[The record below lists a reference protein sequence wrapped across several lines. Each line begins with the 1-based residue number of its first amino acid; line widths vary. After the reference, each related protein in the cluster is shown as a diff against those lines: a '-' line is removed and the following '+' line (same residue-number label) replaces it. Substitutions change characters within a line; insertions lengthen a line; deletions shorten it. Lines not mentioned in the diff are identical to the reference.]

1 VCLLQQ
7 GARPRD
13 EWAFSPE
20 ETARLQAQANQLPAS
35 QVVHGLDLLAD
46 AQVRIRH
53 GGADPRLQLE
63 LVAARLSRPAL
74 DASAAAL
81 AARVEAL
88 EAGATRELVPAPPPA
103 VLEPAPPPPPEPP
116 AHEPM
121 PADLEHAQR
130 VWSQVLDALE
140 RDAPPT
146 RGLLD
151 GSRPAEIDER
161 RVVVSVTSALRA
173 DMLGRPEHRERVR
186 IAVESVAGRPLAVE
200 FAAGAA
206 PEEEPAADAPPLDD
220 DSLLAEF
227 KSMFSAVEEG
237 ERPDRGG

>member
-1 VCLLQQ
+1 
-7 GARPRD
+7 
-13 EWAFSPE
+13 
-20 ETARLQAQANQLPAS
+20 
-35 QVVHGLDLLAD
+35 
-46 AQVRIRH
+46 
-53 GGADPRLQLE
+53 GGAVRG
-63 LVAARLSRPAL
+63 
-74 DASAAAL
+74 ASAQPEVVAP
-81 AARVEAL
+81 L
-88 EAGATRELVPAPPPA
+88 EAAQPE
-103 VLEPAPPPPPEPP
+103 PPPPPEPEPVAPP

-121 PADLEHAQR
+121 PADLDHAGR

-161 RVVVSVTSALRA
+161 RLVVAVTSPLRA

-186 IAVESVAGRPLAVE
+186 IAVETVAGRPLALE

-206 PEEEPAADAPPLDD
+206 GPEEPQGEEPLDD
-220 DSLLAEF
+220 DALLAEF

-237 ERPDRGG
+237 ERADRGG

>member
-1 VCLLQQ
+1 MTPL
-7 GARPRD
+7 RPR
-13 EWAFSPE
+13 PP
-20 ETARLQAQANQLPAS
+20 RRPGP
-35 QVVHGLDLLAD
+35 HG
-46 AQVRIRH
+46 
-53 GGADPRLQLE
+53 P
-63 LVAARLSRPAL
+63 
-74 DASAAAL
+74 
-81 AARVEAL
+81 
-88 EAGATRELVPAPPPA
+88 T
-103 VLEPAPPPPPEPP
+103 
-116 AHEPM
+116 EPM

-161 RVVVSVTSALRA
+161 RLVVAVTSPLRA

-186 IAVESVAGRPLAVE
+186 IAVESVAGRPLALE

-206 PEEEPAADAPPLDD
+206 PPEEPADDAPALDD